1 MEHEDMGN
9 LTPRILRCINQ
20 LNSQMG
26 AVGARSAMRRVHHN
40 AESHRYRLFG
50 ALTGQDMVT
59 KKDGESYGDGF
70 PLTCFQ
76 PSPLD
81 RAPSMAQYGAVCTI
95 ESLLEFRQY
104 AQALKNAGFYVPKN
118 WVWGG

>member
-1 MEHEDMGN
+1 
-9 LTPRILRCINQ
+9 
-20 LNSQMG
+20 
-26 AVGARSAMRRVHHN
+26 MRRVHHN

-50 ALTGQDMVT
+50 ALTGRDMVT

-81 RAPSMAQYGAVCTI
+81 RAPEMSRYGSVCTI
-95 ESLLEFRQY
+95 EDLLEFKEY
-104 AQALKNAGFYVPKN
+104 AQALQKAGFYVPKN
-118 WVWGG
+118 WIWAA